1 MSKPDLL
8 MTVPMIPHATKQI
21 EALFNVHKLWEAAD
35 KDALLSKVGQQI
47 KAVAN
52 HSKVDAAMMAKMPNL
67 KIVAGF
73 GVGYDNVDAKYASQ
87 QGIIVTNTPNVLNEE
102 VADTALGLLLMTV
115 RELPQA
121 ERWLR
126 AGHWTAKG
134 DYPLTATT
142 LRDRTVGIVGLGRI
156 GQAIAQRVAAFG
168 VPVVYHSRRP
178 VAGVS
183 YKHYPDLLGMARAVD
198 TLIVITPGG
207 AATANLINAAVLE
220 ALGPRGVLINVA
232 RGSVV
237 DEPALIK
244 ALQDRTI
251 QAAGLDVYAR
261 EPSVPQE
268 LLALPNVVALP
279 HVASAS
285 VHTRNA
291 MGQLV
296 VDNLKAF
303 LADQPP
309 LTPVPETPFKGW

>member
-87 QGIIVTNTPNVLNEE
+87 HGIIVTNTPNVLNEE

-183 YKHYPDLLGMARAVD
+183 YKHYPDLLGMAREAD

-207 AATANLINAAVLE
+207 AATANLINAEVLK
-220 ALGPRGVLINVA
+220 ALGPRGVLINMA

>member
-8 MTVPMIPHATKQI
+8 MIVPMIEHINPQVA
-21 EALFNVHKLWEAAD
+21 ELFTVHRYWEAKD
-35 KDALLSKVGQQI
+35 KDALLASIGPRI
-47 KAVAN
+47 AAIAS
-52 HSKVDAAMMAKMPNL
+52 HGKVDAAMMAKLPAL
-67 KIVAGF
+67 KIVASF
-73 GVGYDNVDAKYASQ
+73 GVGYDNIDAKYAGQ
-87 QGIIVTNTPNVLNEE
+87 HGIIVTNTPNVLNEE

-115 RELPQA
+115 RELPHA

-126 AGHWTAKG
+126 AGNWTGKG
-134 DYPLTATT
+134 DYRLTDTT

-156 GQAIAQRVAAFG
+156 GQAIAKRVTAFG

-183 YKHYPDLLGMARAVD
+183 YKHYPDLVTMAREVD
-198 TLIVITPGG
+198 TMIVITPGG
-207 AATANLINAAVLE
+207 AATANLINAEVLA
-220 ALGPRGVLINVA
+220 ALGTRGILINVA

-237 DEPALIK
+237 DEAALIK
-244 ALQDRTI
+244 ALQNKTI
-251 QAAGLDVYAR
+251 RAAGLDVYAK
-261 EPSVPQE
+261 EPHVPPE

-303 LADQPP
+303 LAGNPP
-309 LTPVPETPFKGW
+309 LTPVPETPFKAW